1 MGVLHEAVKAGD
13 LERVKAL
20 VVLGCPLNEAD
31 ENNYHPLDYALD
43 GEADVPPAVLE
54 YLLGQGATDAVCGT
68 PLLLWRLGRWSE
80 ERLAVFVRN
89 IDVGAKD
96 WKGDTALHTAAA
108 GEHNSSLAVQILL
121 ARGGDPMARND
132 KGLTPRDYAV
142 MCGNAESA
150 AMLAVAEAERRP

>member
-13 LERVKAL
+13 LERVWKLVAL
-20 VVLGCPLNEAD
+20 GSPLGEPDAG
-31 ENNYHPLDYALD
+31 NYYPLDYALD
-43 GEADVPPAVLE
+43 GGPPAVLE

-68 PLLLWRLGRWSE
+68 PLLLWRLGEWTE

-96 WKGDTALHTAAA
+96 WKSDTALHTAAA

-142 MCGNAESA
+142 MCNNVEA
-150 AMLAVAEAERRP
+150 AAVLAVAEAERRP